1 MSKDKSPI
9 LVLSVFLTLLTG
21 VVLLEGGC
29 IFWLYREVATLK
41 SQMETR
47 VPVISIREVVDTA
60 LKKNEHFDRTKD
72 LSIGSSKAKRQSKG
86 SCTCVDGV
94 PGTNGSKG
102 EPGRRGEKGEIGLKG
117 QKGAIGPVGRDG
129 RDGVTGNPGVPGP
142 PGPPGSR
149 GDAGRDGRD
158 GIQGTAGVPGVPG
171 AHGLPGEKGDN
182 GKTGSIG
189 MAGPKGSHGDRGVSG
204 SVGPKG
210 DRGTS
215 GPKGQKGETGQ
226 EGMSGG
232 VSYIRWGRLECPNNA
247 TKAYSGIA
255 FGLEKFI
262 PSVQSYG
269 GSDWECLPY
278 YDYVKENYI
287 NFSVNVNNSDFNPIT
302 YFNEDTSSLT
312 DPSFSKD
319 LYNLGLVPCVLCH
332 QEKKSDIHTFPSFSD
347 CPNGWSREYS
357 GTMMSGMGAG
367 AGLHISEAHC
377 IDKYYEEVPRDN
389 IDSYYFIPIRN
400 IPFNLAITDEE
411 GAEVYHTTTPGIM
424 DCSVC
429 SK

>member
-1 MSKDKSPI
+1 MSKEKSP
-9 LVLSVFLTLLTG
+9 VLALSIFLALLTG

-29 IFWLYREVATLK
+29 IFWLYKEVATLK

-47 VPVISIREVVDTA
+47 VPVANIREVVDTA

-72 LSIGSSKAKRQSKG
+72 LSIRSSKVKRQSKG
-86 SCTCVDGV
+86 SCTCVNGV

-142 PGPPGSR
+142 R

-171 AHGLPGEKGDN
+171 THGLPGEKGDN
-182 GKTGSIG
+182 GKTGPIG
-189 MAGPKGSHGDRGVSG
+189 MPGPKGSHGDRGTSGPQGDRGVSG

-210 DRGTS
+210 E
-215 GPKGQKGETGQ
+215 KGETGQ

-255 FGLEKFI
+255 FGLEKWYY
-262 PSVQSYG
+262 YG

-278 YDYVKENYI
+278 YDYVKENFSI
-287 NFSVNVNNSDFNPIT
+287 NRSNSDFSPIT
-302 YFNEDTSSLT
+302 YFDKDRSNLTSPFNSEV
-312 DPSFSKD
+312 
-319 LYNLGLVPCVLCH
+319 LYYLGLVPCVLCF
-332 QEKKSDIHTFPSFSD
+332 QEKKSDIHTFPSFPD

-357 GTMMSGMGAG
+357 GTMMSGLGAG
-367 AGLHISEAHC
+367 TGLHTSEAHC

-389 IDSYYFIPIRN
+389 IDSNFFIPIRN
-400 IPFNLAITDEE
+400 IPFNLTITDEE
-411 GAEVYHTTTPGIM
+411 GANVYHTTTPGIM

>member
-1 MSKDKSPI
+1 MSKEKSP
-9 LVLSVFLTLLTG
+9 VLALSIFLALLTG

-47 VPVISIREVVDTA
+47 VPVASIREVVDTA
-60 LKKNEHFDRTKD
+60 LKKNEHFDGTKD

-102 EPGRRGEKGEIGLKG
+102 EPGRRGEKGETGLKG

-129 RDGVTGNPGVPGP
+129 RDGVIGNPGVPGP

-210 DRGTS
+210 E
-215 GPKGQKGETGQ
+215 KGETGQ

-255 FGLEKFI
+255 FGLEMYS
-262 PSVQSYG
+262 PRTYG
-269 GSDWECLPY
+269 GSDWECLQY
-278 YDYVKENYI
+278 YDYMKENFSI
-287 NFSVNVNNSDFNPIT
+287 NINNSDFIPIT
-302 YFNEDTSSLT
+302 YLDEIMYGNNTVYIYT
-312 DPSFSKD
+312 T
-319 LYNLGLVPCVLCH
+319 LV
-332 QEKKSDIHTFPSFSD
+332 
-347 CPNGWSREYS
+347 
-357 GTMMSGMGAG
+357 
-367 AGLHISEAHC
+367 
-377 IDKYYEEVPRDN
+377 
-389 IDSYYFIPIRN
+389 
-400 IPFNLAITDEE
+400 
-411 GAEVYHTTTPGIM
+411 
-424 DCSVC
+424 
-429 SK
+429 